1 MLDSKTRA
9 KLRSI
14 ASTIQPSVIIGKDGV
29 TENVVK
35 QINMD
40 LDARELIK
48 ITVLEN
54 DIDYKE
60 LLNDLAGKL
69 NAEPVCSIGKK
80 LVLYRYSSKKKVNH
94 VLEEK

>member
-14 ASTIQPSVIIGKDGV
+14 ASLVQPSVIIGKDGV

-48 ITVLEN
+48 ISVLEN
-54 DIDYKE
+54 DIDYKK
-60 LLNDLAGKL
+60 LLNELAAKL

>member
-14 ASTIQPSVIIGKDGV
+14 ASTIQPTVIIGKDGA

-40 LDARELIK
+40 LDARELVK

-60 LLNDLAGKL
+60 LLNELAGKL

-94 VLEEK
+94 VLDMK

>member
-14 ASTIQPSVIIGKDGV
+14 ASTIQPTVIIGKDGA

-48 ITVLEN
+48 ITVIEN

-60 LLNDLAGKL
+60 LLNELAGKL

-94 VLEEK
+94 VLDMK

>member
-1 MLDSKTRA
+1 MDSKTRA

-54 DIDYKE
+54 DIDYKQM
-60 LLNDLAGKL
+60 LNDLAKEL

>member
-14 ASTIQPSVIIGKDGV
+14 ASLVQPSVIIGKDGV

-54 DIDYKE
+54 DINYKE
-60 LLNDLAGKL
+60 LLNELAGKL

>member
-1 MLDSKTRA
+1 MDSKTRA

-14 ASTIQPSVIIGKDGV
+14 ASLVQPTVIIGKDGV
-29 TENVVK
+29 TENVIK

-40 LDARELIK
+40 LDARELVK

-60 LLNDLAGKL
+60 LLNELASKL

-94 VLEEK
+94 ILSND

>member
-1 MLDSKTRA
+1 MDSKTRA

-14 ASTIQPSVIIGKDGV
+14 ASTIQPTVIIGKDGA

-54 DIDYKE
+54 DVNYKE
-60 LLNDLAGKL
+60 LLNELAGKL

-80 LVLYRYSSKKKVNH
+80 LVLYR
-94 VLEEK
+94 

>member
-48 ITVLEN
+48 ITVIEN

-60 LLNDLAGKL
+60 LLNELAGKL

-80 LVLYRYSSKKKVNH
+80 LVLYRYSGRKGVKH
-94 VLEEK
+94 VLQV

>member
-1 MLDSKTRA
+1 MDSKTRA

-14 ASTIQPSVIIGKDGV
+14 ASLVQPTVIIGKDGV

-40 LDARELIK
+40 LDARELVK

-60 LLNDLAGKL
+60 LLNELASKL

-94 VLEEK
+94 ILSND

>member
-1 MLDSKTRA
+1 MDSKTRA

-14 ASTIQPSVIIGKDGV
+14 ASLVQPTVIIGKDGV
-29 TENVVK
+29 TENVIK

-40 LDARELIK
+40 LDARELVK

-60 LLNDLAGKL
+60 LLNELAGKL

-94 VLEEK
+94 VLDMK

>member
-1 MLDSKTRA
+1 MLDSKTRS

-60 LLNDLAGKL
+60 LLNELAGRL

>member
-1 MLDSKTRA
+1 MDSKVRA

-14 ASTIQPSVIIGKDGV
+14 ASTIQPSVIIGKDGL

-40 LDARELIK
+40 LDARELVK

-54 DIDYKE
+54 DIDYKA
-60 LLNDLAGKL
+60 LLNEVAQKAH
-69 NAEPVCSIGKK
+69 AEPVCYICKK
-80 LVLYRYSSKKKVNH
+80 LVVYRYSSRKNVKH
-94 VLEEK
+94 VLDVK

>member
-1 MLDSKTRA
+1 MDSKTRA

-14 ASTIQPSVIIGKDGV
+14 ASLVQPTVIIGKDGV
-29 TENVVK
+29 TENVIK

-40 LDARELIK
+40 LDARELVK

-60 LLNDLAGKL
+60 LLNELASKL

-80 LVLYRYSSKKKVNH
+80 LVLYRYSSRKKVNH
-94 VLEEK
+94 ILSND